1 LKCKPERFQ
10 KRKNKKKR
18 EKRSRGDYVLPKNP
32 VVLPVNTLKLMTAM
46 IVPAN
51 IAAISTQADF

>member
-18 EKRSRGDYVLPKNP
+18 EKRSRRRLGSSEEPGCASCEYAQAYDCHGCSG
-32 VVLPVNTLKLMTAM
+32 
-46 IVPAN
+46 N

>member
-1 LKCKPERFQ
+1 LKCKPERFK

-18 EKRSRGDYVLPKNP
+18 ERSRRSGSSEEPGCAS
-32 VVLPVNTLKLMTAM
+32 VNLLKLMTAM